1 MSLAKPFLWL
11 RYLDEIFAIWTQ
23 GPQKLKEP
31 FNCINSLHPTKKFI
45 MDYSTTEIKFLGV
58 NITPSNIIAVTKA
71 GNKLKTDLYCI
82 STDTHQ
88 YLHE

>member
-1 MSLAKPFLWL
+1 
-11 RYLDEIFAIWTQ
+11 
-23 GPQKLKEP
+23 
-31 FNCINSLHPTKKFI
+31 
-45 MDYSTTEIKFLGV
+45 MDYSSTEIKFLGV